1 MAIRLKVSQ
10 RDHRMCQ
17 PERDELKTQ
26 CDQLKAMLAQS
37 EAKLAALE
45 AELVVEVSVCVRAC
59 VTH

>member
-1 MAIRLKVSQ
+1 
-10 RDHRMCQ
+10 MCQ